1 MFSLYL
7 FPQFSQF
14 IRRQACKILFIFYY
28 MRITEVMQYIPDHVL
43 DVSDSGCEPQK
54 DAPSICILMCDGEKE
69 SCAKGLPRALSVNN
83 A

>member
-1 MFSLYL
+1 
-7 FPQFSQF
+7 
-14 IRRQACKILFIFYY
+14 
-28 MRITEVMQYIPDHVL
+28 MQYIPDHVL

-54 DAPSICILMCDGEKE
+54 DAPSFCILMCDGEKE